1 MAVYWQKNKL
11 GYIPRADNAVI
22 ANLMDQD
29 RVLDAFIQEKRQ
41 TRNPWERV
49 EMVG

>member
-1 MAVYWQKNKL
+1 VAVYWQKNKL